1 MDKETQEGIDNLET
15 SVEASDI
22 LSAPEGVKEFVDII
36 GDEKLDTY
44 GNPASNFG
52 QQTT

>member
-1 MDKETQEGIDNLET
+1 MNRETREEIDNLET

-22 LSAPEGVKEFVDII
+22 LSVPEGAKEFVDII

-44 GNPASNFG
+44 GNPASNFE